1 MAFLR
6 FGGCLVWKDRA
17 EKASRVIGRIDELL
31 AMALERVAG
40 DRALRETLS
49 LGGRAR
55 GALFSWDRAADQTHA
70 LYQEAVR

>member
-31 AMALERVAG
+31 ALASDERVKSE
-40 DRALRETLS
+40 LQS
-49 LGGRAR
+49 AR
-55 GALFSWDRAADQTHA
+55 RIPFGQLTIDQDEPAAIR
-70 LYQEAVR
+70 LEKIPGPQE